1 MAGLEKN
8 LKHLREHLDPGE
20 VVEASV
26 LGAYETKIMGN
37 DSVRN
42 GVIAATNR
50 RVVFFAKKLA
60 GYDLESFPY
69 ENISSFEMGKG
80 MMGHTIAFH
89 ASGNSGKMK
98 WINKGDVPELVQL
111 VRSRMGKGHA
121 PQQAPVAASTS
132 VATDPYEK
140 LRKLAELRDEGVITP
155 EDFEAKKAAL
165 LESI

>member
-1 MAGLEKN
+1 MAGLDKN
-8 LKHLREHLDPGE
+8 LKHLQEHLDPGE

-26 LGAYETKIMGN
+26 LGAYETKIMGK

-42 GVIAATNR
+42 GVFAATNK
-50 RVVFFAKKLA
+50 RVVFFAKKLT

-80 MMGHTIAFH
+80 MMGHIIVFH

-98 WINKGDVPELVQL
+98 WINKGDIPQLVQL
-111 VRSRMGKGHA
+111 VRSRVGKGQHTQSA
-121 PQQAPVAASTS
+121 PAAD
-132 VATDPYEK
+132 DPYEK
-140 LRKLAELRDEGVITP
+140 LRKLAELRDHGVITP
-155 EDFEAKKAAL
+155 EDFEVKKAAL